1 MLGPIF
7 VSESSPEDD
16 SAPFLFLPEPYDPKE
31 IPEAADSASELD
43 PACADGDSYSPL
55 TSK

>member
-1 MLGPIF
+1 VLGPIF

-16 SAPFLFLPEPYDPKE
+16 SPPFLFFPEPYDPKE